1 MGQESSISRGEPD
14 CTVEVSMSEEGVTVL
29 WQGGGAAPRLRAAK
43 SSEFGGKV
51 VSTLDGSI

>member
-1 MGQESSISRGEPD
+1 
-14 CTVEVSMSEEGVTVL
+14 MSEEGVTVL